1 MTCKQDGQPEQD
13 DALQG
18 VDRLQHHQPVTEQCQ
33 EDGRDTQTIRQSPTT
48 TGAVARYDSVP
59 LGNIIVP
66 GLTQRYSGNNHVRD
80 KADEHSRAE
89 LMTTGGQDQAE
100 HMLPCMQI
108 EQEGALQ
115 EVSLL
120 QHSGAEGAWAGRAK
134 HLSDISAESAAFR
147 LDGGSREGRPVGLT
161 QEAGAGLNI
170 FLTRGE

>member
-66 GLTQRYSGNNHVRD
+66 VLTQENAGNNHVRD
-80 KADEHSRAE
+80 RAEEHSRAE
-89 LMTTGGQDQAE
+89 LMEMTTGCQDQAE
-100 HMLPCMQI
+100 QMLPCKQV
-108 EQEGALQ
+108 EQEDALQ
-115 EVSLL
+115 EVSML
-120 QHSGAEGAWAGRAK
+120 QHSGA
-134 HLSDISAESAAFR
+134 
-147 LDGGSREGRPVGLT
+147 GGGQS
-161 QEAGAGLNI
+161 
-170 FLTRGE
+170 